1 MASTH
6 HELLPEDLRGIMGF
20 QGFVMSDWL
29 AMHSPDRFQG
39 QMGEVHG
46 GHSGGEGMDGWLNE
60 C

>member
-29 AMHSPDRFQG
+29 AMHSPDR
-39 QMGEVHG
+39 MGG
-46 GHSGGEGMDGWLNE
+46 GSAWRALRREGIDGWLNE